1 VLPFPVG
8 RSYQIDLS
16 NCGGSFHR
24 AGGPDE
30 FAIDFAMPIG
40 TAITAS
46 RTGTVVHVEESGVD
60 GDFPN
65 NVVVVDH
72 GDGTFAQYMHLTQN
86 GACVAIGATLSPG
99 DTVGLSGATGLAGYP
114 HLHFVV
120 TEDEWPWPYVSTPVT
135 FANTTANPRSLR
147 SGVIYTSLPY

>member
-1 VLPFPVG
+1 MSAVRELRIRVGRLHRTCSPIRVG

-46 RTGTVVHVEESGVD
+46 RTGTAVHVEESGVD

-72 GDGTFAQYMHLTQN
+72 PG
-86 GACVAIGATLSPG
+86 GAR
-99 DTVGLSGATGLAGYP
+99 
-114 HLHFVV
+114 
-120 TEDEWPWPYVSTPVT
+120 
-135 FANTTANPRSLR
+135 PR
-147 SGVIYTSLPY
+147 